1 MQENKENGFLS
12 YLIRE
17 FKKDEMKASFGR
29 HLAELLVM
37 LLWLMCYSLILHNVG
52 FSWRIAVQ
60 LGLILSV
67 PTNFLSNIAI
77 FLKDIKERIEENN
90 KLLKKKL

>member
-1 MQENKENGFLS
+1 MQKNKENTFLS
-12 YLIRE
+12 YIIKE
-17 FKKDEMKASFGR
+17 FKRDETKASCGR
-29 HLAELLVM
+29 HLAELLVL

-52 FSWRIAVQ
+52 FSWRISVQ

-67 PTNFLSNIAI
+67 PTTFLSNIAV
-77 FLKDIKERIEENN
+77 FLKDIKECIEENN